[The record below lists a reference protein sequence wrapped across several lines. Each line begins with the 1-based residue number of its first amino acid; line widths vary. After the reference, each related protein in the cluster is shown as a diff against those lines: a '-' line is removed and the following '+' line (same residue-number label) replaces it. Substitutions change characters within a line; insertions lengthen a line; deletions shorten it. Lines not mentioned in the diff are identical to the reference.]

1 LSAGQRENTTDEL
14 GERVIVSELELMEKA
29 QAELSPARFEHTK
42 GVVEA
47 AERLARRFGVD
58 VTKAR
63 VAAWIHDIARE
74 WPQERLAQVAEQ
86 VEIPAG
92 FALIPA
98 ILHGPIAA
106 HLAAE
111 WFDID
116 DENIQNA
123 VRYHT
128 TGRVGMSDLEKVLFL
143 ADAIERGRNYPG
155 VEKIRALAEQD
166 LNLALAESFDNT
178 ILYLVQTHQPI
189 FPLTVMARNEL
200 WEQVTATQ
208 ASETH
213 QLNHE

>member
-1 LSAGQRENTTDEL
+1 MEKREYTTDEL
-14 GERVIVSELELMEKA
+14 GERVMVSEMELMEKA

-42 GVVEA
+42 GVVET
-47 AERLARRFGVD
+47 AEGLARRYGVD

-74 WPQERLAQVAEQ
+74 WPQERLAHVAEQ

-111 WFDID
+111 WFGID
-116 DENIQNA
+116 DEDIQNA
-123 VRYHT
+123 VRFHT

-143 ADAIERGRNYPG
+143 ADATEPGRKYPG
-155 VEKIRALAEQD
+155 VDKIRVLAERNLD
-166 LNLALAESFDNT
+166 LALAESFDNT
-178 ILYLVQTHQPI
+178 ILYLLQTHQPI

-208 ASETH
+208 GA
-213 QLNHE
+213 